1 MYVCLYF
8 VVKMAPGLTPW
19 LSSRRT
25 WGPLWVLSWVSCAW
39 VPSPQSSSTLVLF
52 FPFFFFWFNFFF
64 RPLPWTLSL
73 IIVKA
78 LVQIRPLCVLCW
90 VSCAC
95 VQSPQSSSSSV
106 LFFSFFF
113 FLFYF
118 IYIYFFCLL
127 PWTLS
132 LIIVKALIQIRPRY
146 FLVNIRSPL

>member
-8 VVKMAPGLTPW
+8 VLKMAPGLTPW

-64 RPLPWTLSL
+64 VPYPEHYLKLSWKHWFRL
-73 IIVKA
+73 GLYA
-78 LVQIRPLCVLCW
+78 CFAGCPVLAY
-90 VSCAC
+90 SRHNLRAHRFY
-95 VQSPQSSSSSV
+95 
-106 LFFSFFF
+106 FFLFFF
-113 FLFYF
+113 FFF
-118 IYIYFFCLL
+118 ILYIYFFCLL